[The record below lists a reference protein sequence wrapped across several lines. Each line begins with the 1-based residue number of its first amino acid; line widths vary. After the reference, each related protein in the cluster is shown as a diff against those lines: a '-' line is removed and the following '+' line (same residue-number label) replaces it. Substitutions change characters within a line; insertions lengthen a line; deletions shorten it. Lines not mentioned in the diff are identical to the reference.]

1 MPQGM
6 PRHPSRIKRRSI
18 MNFQVTRK
26 DTGDTETVETVNLM
40 AACARMSEDGKHPLD
55 IRPMNS
61 DTIPAPPPAHQ
72 NSTWAEQVTDD
83 AAKTRIE
90 AQHASLAKNG
100 VHVNTSEQLYAT
112 GTRMADVGYATQASR
127 KVEHD
132 RKQPIADVAH
142 ELRVIV
148 QGEKRR
154 DIEIKAGDLGKGIAV
169 NGKITFDGLALTEQA
184 LRGLLARL
192 ESPALGY
199 VLGLRER
206 CVELLADKQRT
217 GLEDPRIQDDKRKI
231 AAVLQHECRHNPDV
245 PLKIRTRQGVG
256 DVFAVLSPSYTPA
269 DAPDVLS
276 ELLETLPANARGT
289 FAYDALSTA
298 WELRASVWTP
308 TPVEEQA
315 VGEAFEGYASFSS
328 RDNGTSRFRGGG
340 GISLIRCLNASTYS
354 AGTEL
359 SRVHRSGIRAN
370 IDDLVARTTSS
381 IRVLCEAWGMGRQAV
396 VETPSGV
403 SINDAIPGFWRYCLM
418 DRRSE
423 LQGVLP
429 GRSEKHVES
438 LTRALWAEKRDPNGL
453 VRTDFAQGWTRYIQ
467 EQPAPVRRDAEVA
480 IGGWLVNA
488 RKLECDLRAW
498 LTGRGLPTEADRGA

>member
-1 MPQGM
+1 
-6 PRHPSRIKRRSI
+6 
-18 MNFQVTRK
+18 MNFQITRK
-26 DTGDTETVETVNLM
+26 DTQVTETVDAVGLM
-40 AACARMSEDGKHPLD
+40 AACARLSEDGKHTLDVKPL
-55 IRPMNS
+55 S
-61 DTIPAPPPAHQ
+61 TLPAVPAVPK
-72 NSTWAEQVTDD
+72 NSTWTEQVTDD
-83 AAKTRIE
+83 AARQRIE
-90 AQHASLAKNG
+90 AQHAAIQAAG
-100 VHVNTSEQLYAT
+100 IAVDTGEQLYTT
-112 GTRMADVGYATQASR
+112 GTRMADVGYATQATR
-127 KVEHD
+127 KLEHD

-142 ELRVIV
+142 ELRAIV

-154 DIEIKAGDLGKGIAV
+154 DVEIKAGDLGKGIAV
-169 NGKITFDGLALTEQA
+169 NGKITFDGLTLTEQA

-206 CVELLADKQRT
+206 CVELLAEKHIT
-217 GLEDPRIQDDKRKI
+217 GLDDPRIADDKRKI
-231 AAVLQHECRHNPDV
+231 AAVLKHECAHNPDV

-276 ELLETLPANARGT
+276 ELLETLPTGARGT
-289 FAYDALSTA
+289 FAYDAISTA

-370 IDDLVARTTSS
+370 IDELVARTTSS
-381 IRVLCEAWGMGRQAV
+381 IRVLCEAWGVGRSAV
-396 VETPSGV
+396 VEAPSGV
-403 SINDAIPGFWRYCLM
+403 SINDAIPGFWRYCLI

-429 GRSEKHVES
+429 GRSEKHVEG
-438 LTRALWAEKRDPNGL
+438 LTRALWAEKRDPAGL

-467 EQPAPVRRDAEVA
+467 DQPAPVRRDAEVA
-480 IGGWLVNA
+480 IGGWIVNA
-488 RKLECDLRAW
+488 RKIECDLRA
-498 LTGRGLPTEADRGA
+498 